1 MTDVIR
7 PANGQAANAQ
17 SPGNGWQDLNR
28 TSGYDA
34 AIRGRTLVAP
44 ESGEARAWPKRPGT
58 GAESPAGWL
67 LPTDDGEAA
76 PPSRP
81 GMESARSDETARA
94 PGVDGDDRRGARYQD
109 PQPTALLPLR
119 ALWPWTFQAGSRH
132 VPVVGPTEALRG
144 RAGVPG
150 TAASAD
156 AVAGLLDPAQRSS
169 WQLAQEVWQESG
181 VIWERAAP
189 GIADVDPAT
198 GWLPDPQ
205 PLAFEPQD
213 DDPQHTDPPDF
224 QSLAPEPLAPE
235 PIVADAWPGAPE
247 AAEPQSDDPHPAAF
261 DPAATDAWPAYT
273 DPVGPDPWSAE
284 PGPEGGQPADT
295 WFTGVGPVDT
305 RFAGA
310 RPADPGSVGDGP
322 DAGEG
327 AGPYFADSGVAPM
340 QSESPSRRQPR
351 QPDFPTADDP
361 RAAAQRAGRDDTDRR
376 GPTRANV
383 AGQAPAPQDFMRP
396 GPPGEDAMQRRPT
409 RQSRPNAN
417 PTRPEPIGEDLARD
431 DAMRRGSPENPAR
444 PDPGQP
450 QRPRRPGPTWNEY
463 PASGFP
469 GQAWPAGRV
478 PLGAPVALD
487 VQAPESDS
495 LAASFN
501 AAGPDAAAGSDWVGQ
516 ALPLGESDEL
526 FRAWQGSVNEA
537 AAGRGS
543 WSVPRRGGPGP
554 RRRRALQVAAIGVP
568 VAVIV
573 TVGVGALM
581 ILTGKANEMLA
592 VRADT
597 GAPSPAASATGTS
610 GTGVGAHPTAGD
622 VGPAFVSA
630 TLSGYPGQRGS
641 VTVASMAATA
651 GVTLAVG
658 TADRHPAIWRR
669 ASNGSWTLESAATLG
684 ALTGAAGL
692 VSVAHGPAGWIA
704 VGAASDGGA
713 TAPVIFA
720 SADGVQWQP
729 LTALADRA
737 GAGTEFLGAA
747 AGRAGY
753 VVVGRQMTRG
763 RTFAVL
769 WYSADLQTWTAD
781 NNGGLDGRLAASTA
795 NAVVATAGG
804 FVAVGSHGADQFMWV
819 SSDGRHWD
827 LDYVAVPAGAAS
839 ATLRSVA
846 ATGTRVVAGG
856 YAATRDGDIPVV
868 VVSADGG
875 GWRQVVLKAPSGLG
889 VITALT
895 ATPNGFTAAG
905 VVGPR
910 GSQHAVTWTSPDG
923 LTWSA
928 PAQASGREITALTA
942 TGNKVT
948 GTAEQGT
955 TPTLV
960 PLPAP

>member
-17 SPGNGWQDLNR
+17 SSGNGWQDLNG

-34 AIRGRTLVAP
+34 AIGERTLVAP
-44 ESGEARAWPKRPGT
+44 ESGEARAWPKRPGP

-81 GMESARSDETARA
+81 GMEPARSDKTAGA
-94 PGVDGDDRRGARYQD
+94 PGAAGDERRDARYQD
-109 PQPTALLPLR
+109 PQPAALLPLR

-132 VPVVGPTEALRG
+132 VPVVGPTEAL
-144 RAGVPG
+144 PG
-150 TAASAD
+150 MAARPGLAAPTG
-156 AVAGLLDPAQRSS
+156 AVAALLDPAQRSS

-189 GIADVDPAT
+189 EIADVDPAT
-198 GWLPDPQ
+198 GWLPESQ
-205 PLAFEPQD
+205 PLAVEPQD
-213 DDPQHTDPPDF
+213 DDPRYADPPAF
-224 QSLAPEPLAPE
+224 GSLAPESTAAGAWLA
-235 PIVADAWPGAPE
+235 DPE
-247 AAEPQSDDPHPAAF
+247 ADDPDPAAF
-261 DPAATDAWPAYT
+261 DPAAVGAWPAQ
-273 DPVGPDPWSAE
+273 PGPDD
-284 PGPEGGQPADT
+284 GQPADT
-295 WFTGVGPVDT
+295 WFTGVGPADT
-305 RFAGA
+305 RFAGS
-310 RPADPGSVGDGP
+310 RPAGLGSVDDEP
-322 DAGEG
+322 DAAENV
-327 AGPYFADSGVAPM
+327 GPYFADSGVAPM
-340 QSESPSRRQPR
+340 RSEPPSGRQPR
-351 QPDFPTADDP
+351 L
-361 RAAAQRAGRDDTDRR
+361 R
-376 GPTRANV
+376 
-383 AGQAPAPQDFMRP
+383 
-396 GPPGEDAMQRRPT
+396 
-409 RQSRPNAN
+409 AN
-417 PTRPEPIGEDLARD
+417 PTRPEPIGEELARD
-431 DAMRRGSPENPAR
+431 DARRRGSTENPAR
-444 PDPGQP
+444 PGPGQP
-450 QRPRRPGPTWNEY
+450 RRPQRPGPTWNEY

-487 VQAPESDS
+487 AQAPESDS
-495 LAASFN
+495 LPPSFSPPG
-501 AAGPDAAAGSDWVGQ
+501 ADAAGSGWVGQ
-516 ALPLGESDEL
+516 ALPLSESDEL

-537 AAGRGS
+537 AAGRGP
-543 WSVPRRGGPGP
+543 WLAPRRGAPGS
-554 RRRRALQVAAIGVP
+554 RRRRTLQVAAVGVP

-573 TVGVGALM
+573 GVGVGALM
-581 ILTGKANEMLA
+581 MLTGKANEMLA

-597 GAPSPAASATGTS
+597 GTPSPAASATGTS
-610 GTGVGAHPTAGD
+610 GTGVGVHPTAGD
-622 VGPAFVSA
+622 VGSAFVSA

-658 TADRHPAIWRR
+658 TADGHPAIWRR
-669 ASNGSWTLESAATLG
+669 ASNGSWTLESTATLG
-684 ALTGAAGL
+684 TLTGAAGL

-713 TAPVIFA
+713 TAPVVFA
-720 SADGVQWQP
+720 SADGVRWQP
-729 LTALADRA
+729 LTALAGRA
-737 GAGTEFLGAA
+737 AAGTQFLGAA

-753 VVVGRQMTRG
+753 VVVGRRMAGG
-763 RTFAVL
+763 RTSAVL
-769 WYSADLQTWTAD
+769 WYSADLRTWTAD
-781 NNGGLDGRLAASTA
+781 NNGGLDGRLQASTV
-795 NAVVATAGG
+795 NAVVATTGG
-804 FVAVGSHGADQFMWV
+804 FVAVGSHGANQSMWV

-827 LDYVAVPAGAAS
+827 LDYATPPAGAAS

-846 ATGTRVVAGG
+846 ATGTHVVAGG
-856 YAATRDGDIPVV
+856 YAATSDGDIPVV
-868 VVSADGG
+868 VVSTDEGG
-875 GWRQVVLKAPSGLG
+875 HWHQVVLKAPSGLG

-905 VVGPR
+905 VVGRR

-928 PAQASGREITALTA
+928 PTQAVGREITALTA
-942 TGNKVT
+942 TGTKVT

>member
-17 SPGNGWQDLNR
+17 SSGNGWQDLNR

-34 AIRGRTLVAP
+34 AIGEGTLVAP
-44 ESGEARAWPKRPGT
+44 ESGEARAWPKRPGP

-81 GMESARSDETARA
+81 GMGPARSDKTFDA
-94 PGVDGDDRRGARYQD
+94 PGADDDDRRGTRDQD
-109 PQPTALLPLR
+109 PRSAELLPLR
-119 ALWPWTFQAGSRH
+119 PLWPWTFQAGSRY

-144 RAGVPG
+144 RAVGPVM
-150 TAASAD
+150 TAPVG
-156 AVAGLLDPAQRSS
+156 AVAGLLDPARRSS
-169 WQLAQEVWQESG
+169 WQLAREVWQESG

-189 GIADVDPAT
+189 EIADVDPAG
-198 GWLPDPQ
+198 GWLPDPR
-205 PLAFEPQD
+205 PLACKPQD
-213 DDPQHTDPPDF
+213 DDPRPTDPPGF
-224 QSLAPEPLAPE
+224 QPLDLEPLA
-235 PIVADAWPGAPE
+235 ADAWPAAPE
-247 AAEPQSDDPHPAAF
+247 RAEAQSDDPHPAAF
-261 DPAATDAWPAYT
+261 DPAAASAWPADT
-273 DPVGPDPWSAE
+273 ETVGPESDAPDPAGFEPAAGPRPAE

-295 WFTGVGPVDT
+295 WFTGVGPADT
-305 RFAGA
+305 RFATT
-310 RPADPGSVGDGP
+310 RPADPGSVGHGP

-327 AGPYFADSGVAPM
+327 AGPYLADSGVAPM
-340 QSESPSRRQPR
+340 QPASTSQ
-351 QPDFPTADDP
+351 
-361 RAAAQRAGRDDTDRR
+361 RR
-376 GPTRANV
+376 GPVRQNW
-383 AGQAPAPQDFMRP
+383 
-396 GPPGEDAMQRRPT
+396 QR
-409 RQSRPNAN
+409 QNS
-417 PTRPEPIGEDLARD
+417 TRPEPIAEDLARD
-431 DAMRRGSPENPAR
+431 DAMRRGSPENPPR
-444 PDPGQP
+444 PGPGRP
-450 QRPRRPGPTWNEY
+450 QRPGPTWNEY

-469 GQAWPAGRV
+469 GQAWPADRGRA
-478 PLGAPVALD
+478 PLGAPVA
-487 VQAPESDS
+487 QAAGSDS
-495 LAASFN
+495 PTASFS
-501 AAGPDAAAGSDWVGQ
+501 AAGADAAAGSGWGGQ

-537 AAGRGS
+537 AAGRRP
-543 WSVPRRGGPGP
+543 WSVPRRGRPGS
-554 RRRRALQVAAIGVP
+554 RRRRALRAGAIGVP

-573 TVGVGALM
+573 TVGAGALL

-597 GAPSPAASATGTS
+597 SAPSPAATASGPGAP

-622 VGPAFVSA
+622 VGPAFVGA

-641 VTVASMAATA
+641 VTVAAMAATA

-658 TADRHPAIWRR
+658 TADGHPAIWRR
-669 ASNGSWTLESAATLG
+669 ASNGSWTLESTAALG
-684 ALTGAAGL
+684 ALTGATGL

-704 VGAASDGGA
+704 VGAASDGGSTVPA
-713 TAPVIFA
+713 ILT
-720 SADGVQWQP
+720 SADGVRWQP

-737 GAGTEFLGAA
+737 EAGTEFLGAA
-747 AGRAGY
+747 ASRAGY
-753 VVVGRQMTRG
+753 VVVGRQMADG

-804 FVAVGSHGADQFMWV
+804 FVAVGSHGADQSMWV
-819 SSDGRHWD
+819 SSDGRHWG
-827 LDYVAVPAGAAS
+827 LDYAAVPAGAAN

-856 YAATRDGDIPVV
+856 YAATPDGDIPMVV
-868 VVSADGG
+868 VTADGG
-875 GWRQVVLKAPSGLG
+875 GHWRQIMLKAPSGLG

-905 VVGPR
+905 VVGRR
-910 GSQHAVTWTSPDG
+910 GSQYAVTWTSPDG
-923 LTWSA
+923 QTWSA
-928 PAQASGREITALTA
+928 PTQAAGREITAMTA
-942 TGNKVT
+942 TGTKVT